1 MRKTILIAL
10 FLGCLTS
17 LASADMKAGVTVS
30 GYQLD
35 VSGKEDKSLQSRS
48 EDIAGLTGS
57 IFAEYS
63 IDALNGVAIGLDV
76 VPYEIDMGAVSNARN
91 GANGAQQE
99 IGNQDNQVGTNS
111 ASVDM
116 QYPITAYFLVPS
128 EQGLYL
134 KAGVSYANL
143 NIKESLTTN
152 TSYPNQELYGGHINV
167 GYEYELGGNYEYGPG
182 EGAFI
187 RIEAGYSE
195 WDTVKVKS
203 SSGRN
208 TVTADLDGM
217 SARISIGKAF

>member
-17 LASADMKAGVTVS
+17 LASAGMKAGVTVS
-30 GYQLD
+30 GHQLD
-35 VSGKEDKSLQSRS
+35 ASGKEDKSGQSRG
-48 EDIAGLTGS
+48 EDIAGVTGS

-63 IDALNGVAIGLDV
+63 IDALNGVAIGLDI
-76 VPYEIDMGAVSNARN
+76 VPYDIDMGSVSNARI
-91 GANGAQQE
+91 GDTM
-99 IGNQDNQVGTNS
+99 GNQDNQVGTNS

-116 QYPITAYFLVPS
+116 QRPITAYFLVPS

-143 NIKESLTTN
+143 NITESLTTG
-152 TSYPNQELYGGHINV
+152 TKYPDQELFGGHINV

-187 RIEAGYSE
+187 RAEIGLSE
-195 WDTVKVKS
+195 WETIKVKS
-203 SSGRN
+203 TSGRN
-208 TVTADLDGM
+208 TVTGDLDGM

>member
-17 LASADMKAGVTVS
+17 LASADMKAGITVS

-35 VSGKEDKSLQSRS
+35 ANGKENRSGQSRG
-48 EDIAGLTGS
+48 EDIAGVTGS

-91 GANGAQQE
+91 GATA
-99 IGNQDNQVGTNS
+99 GNQDNQTGTNS

-195 WDTVKVKS
+195 WETVKAKS

>member
-17 LASADMKAGVTVS
+17 LASAEMKAGITVS

-35 VSGKEDKSLQSRS
+35 ANGKESGSGQSRG
-48 EDIAGLTGS
+48 EDIAGATGS

-63 IDALNGVAIGLDV
+63 IDALNGVAIGLDI
-76 VPYEIDMGAVSNARN
+76 VPYDIDMGSVSNVRN
-91 GANGAQQE
+91 GDTE
-99 IGNQDNQVGTNS
+99 GNQDNNTGTNS

-116 QYPITAYFLVPS
+116 EYPITAYFLVPS

-152 TSYPNQELYGGHINV
+152 STYKDQELFGGHINV

-195 WDTVKVKS
+195 WETVKVKS

>member
-35 VSGKEDKSLQSRS
+35 ANGKEDKSGQSRG
-48 EDIAGLTGS
+48 EDIAGVTGS

-63 IDALNGVAIGLDV
+63 IDALNGVAIGLDI
-76 VPYEIDMGAVSNARN
+76 VPYDIDMGSVSNVRI
-91 GANGAQQE
+91 GDTM
-99 IGNQDNQVGTNS
+99 GNQNNQSGTNS

-116 QYPITAYFLVPS
+116 EYPITAYFLVPS

-143 NIKESLTTN
+143 DIKENLTTN
-152 TSYPNQELYGGHINV
+152 STYPDQELFGGHINV

-195 WDTVKVKS
+195 WKSVKANS

>member
-17 LASADMKAGVTVS
+17 LASAEMKAGITVS

-48 EDIAGLTGS
+48 EDIAGVTGS

-76 VPYEIDMGAVSNARN
+76 VPYEIDMGKVSNVRN
-91 GANGAQQE
+91 GANPSGVV
-99 IGNQDNQVGTNS
+99 GDNQVGTNS

-195 WDTVKVKS
+195 WETVKAKS

>member
-17 LASADMKAGVTVS
+17 LASAGMKAGVTVS

-35 VSGKEDKSLQSRS
+35 ASGKEDKSGQSRG
-48 EDIAGLTGS
+48 EDIAGVTGS

-63 IDALNGVAIGLDV
+63 IDALNGVAIGLDI
-76 VPYEIDMGAVSNARN
+76 VPYEIDMGSGSNVRN
-91 GANGAQQE
+91 GVTM
-99 IGNQDNQVGTNS
+99 GNQNNQSGTNK

-143 NIKESLTTN
+143 NIRESLTTN
-152 TSYPNQELYGGHINV
+152 STYKDQELFGGHINI
-167 GYEYELGGNYEYGPG
+167 GYEHELGNYKYGPG
-182 EGAFI
+182 DAFI
-187 RIEAGYSE
+187 RVEAGYSN
-195 WDTVKVKS
+195 WATVKAKS

>member
-17 LASADMKAGVTVS
+17 LASAGMKAGVTVS

-35 VSGKEDKSLQSRS
+35 ANGKESGSGQSRG
-48 EDIAGLTGS
+48 EDIAGATGS

-76 VPYEIDMGAVSNARN
+76 VPYDIDMGSVSNVRN
-91 GANGAQQE
+91 GVTM
-99 IGNQDNQVGTNS
+99 GNQDNQSGTNS

-116 QYPITAYFLVPS
+116 EYPITAYFLVPS

-152 TSYPNQELYGGHINV
+152 STYKDQELFGGHINV

-195 WDTVKVKS
+195 WEKVKVKS

>member
-17 LASADMKAGVTVS
+17 LASAEMKAGITVS

-35 VSGKEDKSLQSRS
+35 VSGKEDKSLQSRG
-48 EDIAGLTGS
+48 EDIAGATGS

-76 VPYEIDMGAVSNARN
+76 VPYEIDMGAASNVRN
-91 GANGAQQE
+91 GATE
-99 IGNQDNQVGTNS
+99 GNQDNNTGTNS

-195 WDTVKVKS
+195 WETVKAKS

>member
-76 VPYEIDMGAVSNARN
+76 VPYEIDMGKVSNTRI
-91 GANGAQQE
+91 GATA
-99 IGNQDNQVGTNS
+99 GNQDNQTGTNS

-143 NIKESLTTN
+143 DIKENLTTN
-152 TSYPNQELYGGHINV
+152 STYPDQELFGGHINV
-167 GYEYELGGNYEYGPG
+167 GYEHELGNYEYGSG
-182 EGAFI
+182 DAFI
-187 RIEAGYSE
+187 RVEAGYSN
-195 WDTVKVKS
+195 WATVKAES

>member
-17 LASADMKAGVTVS
+17 LASAGMKAGVTVS

-35 VSGKEDKSLQSRS
+35 VTGKEDRSGQSRG
-48 EDIAGLTGS
+48 EDIAGVTGS

-76 VPYEIDMGAVSNARN
+76 VPYDIDMGSVSNARI
-91 GANGAQQE
+91 GDTM
-99 IGNQDNQVGTNS
+99 GNQDNQSGTNS

-116 QYPITAYFLVPS
+116 EYPITAYFLVPS

-143 NIKESLTTN
+143 NITESLTTN
-152 TSYPNQELYGGHINV
+152 STYPDQDLFGGHINI

-187 RIEAGYSE
+187 RIEAGYSDWE
-195 WDTVKVKS
+195 TVKAKS

>member
-17 LASADMKAGVTVS
+17 LASAGMKAGVTVS

-35 VSGKEDKSLQSRS
+35 ANGKEDRSGQSRG
-48 EDIAGLTGS
+48 EDIAGATGS

-63 IDALNGVAIGLDV
+63 IDALNGVAIGLDI
-76 VPYEIDMGAVSNARN
+76 VPYDIDMGSVSNVRI
-91 GANGAQQE
+91 GDTM
-99 IGNQDNQVGTNS
+99 GNQDNQSGTNS

-152 TSYPNQELYGGHINV
+152 STYKDQELFGGHINV

-187 RIEAGYSE
+187 RAEIGLSE
-195 WDTVKVKS
+195 WETIKVKS

-208 TVTADLDGM
+208 TVTGDLDGM

>member
-17 LASADMKAGVTVS
+17 LASAEMKAGITVS

-48 EDIAGLTGS
+48 EDIAGVTGS

-76 VPYEIDMGAVSNARN
+76 VPYEIDMGKVSNVRN
-91 GANGAQQE
+91 GANPSGVV
-99 IGNQDNQVGTNS
+99 GDNQVGTNS

-152 TSYPNQELYGGHINV
+152 STYKDQELFGGHINV

-187 RIEAGYSE
+187 RIEAGYSN
-195 WDTVKVKS
+195 WATVKVKS

-208 TVTADLDGM
+208 TVTADLEGV
-217 SARISIGKAF
+217 SARMSIGKAF

>member
-17 LASADMKAGVTVS
+17 LASAEMKAGITVS

-35 VSGKEDKSLQSRS
+35 ANGKESKSGQSRG
-48 EDIAGLTGS
+48 EDIAGATGS

-76 VPYEIDMGAVSNARN
+76 VPYEIDMGAVSNVRN
-91 GANGAQQE
+91 GDTE
-99 IGNQDNQVGTNS
+99 GNQDNNTGTNS

-116 QYPITAYFLVPS
+116 EYPITAYFLVPS

-143 NIKESLTTN
+143 NIRESLTTN
-152 TSYPNQELYGGHINV
+152 STYKDQELFGGHINV

-195 WDTVKVKS
+195 WETVKVKS

>member
-17 LASADMKAGVTVS
+17 LASAGMKAGVTVS
-30 GYQLD
+30 GHQLD
-35 VSGKEDKSLQSRS
+35 ASGKEDKSGQSRG
-48 EDIAGLTGS
+48 EDIAGVTGS

-76 VPYEIDMGAVSNARN
+76 VPYEIDMGAVSNVRVLN
-91 GANGAQQE
+91 SD
-99 IGNQDNQVGTNS
+99 GNQDNNVGTNS

-152 TSYPNQELYGGHINV
+152 STYKDQELYGGHINV

-195 WDTVKVKS
+195 WETVKAKS

>member
-17 LASADMKAGVTVS
+17 LASAEMKAGITVS

-35 VSGKEDKSLQSRS
+35 ANGKEDRSGQSRS
-48 EDIAGLTGS
+48 EDIAGVTGS

-63 IDALNGVAIGLDV
+63 IDALNGVAIGLDI
-76 VPYEIDMGAVSNARN
+76 VPYDIDMGSASNARI
-91 GANGAQQE
+91 GVTM
-99 IGNQDNQVGTNS
+99 GNQNNQSGTNS

-116 QYPITAYFLVPS
+116 EYPITAYFLVPS

-143 NIKESLTTN
+143 NITESLTTN
-152 TSYPNQELYGGHINV
+152 STYPDQDLFGGHINI

-195 WDTVKVKS
+195 WETVKAKS

>member
-17 LASADMKAGVTVS
+17 LASAGMKAGVTVS
-30 GYQLD
+30 GHQLD
-35 VSGKEDKSLQSRS
+35 ASGKEDKSGQSRG

-63 IDALNGVAIGLDV
+63 IDALNGVAIGLDI
-76 VPYEIDMGAVSNARN
+76 VPYDVDMGSGSNVRN
-91 GANGAQQE
+91 GATD
-99 IGNQDNQVGTNS
+99 GNQDNQTGTNS

-116 QYPITAYFLVPS
+116 EYPITAYFLVPS

-143 NIKESLTTN
+143 NITESLTTN
-152 TSYPNQELYGGHINV
+152 STYPDQELFGGHINI

-187 RIEAGYSE
+187 RIEAGFSN
-195 WDTVKVKS
+195 WATVKAKS

>member
-17 LASADMKAGVTVS
+17 LASADMKAGITVS

-35 VSGKEDKSLQSRS
+35 ANGKESKSGQSRG
-48 EDIAGLTGS
+48 EDIAGVTGS

-76 VPYEIDMGAVSNARN
+76 VPYEIDMGAVSNARI
-91 GANGAQQE
+91 GDTE
-99 IGNQDNQVGTNS
+99 GNQDNQTGTNS

-143 NIKESLTTN
+143 DITESLTTN
-152 TSYPNQELYGGHINV
+152 STYPDQELFGGHINV

-195 WDTVKVKS
+195 WEKVTVKS

>member
-17 LASADMKAGVTVS
+17 LASAGMKAGVTVS

-35 VSGKEDKSLQSRS
+35 ANGKESKSGQSRG

-63 IDALNGVAIGLDV
+63 IDALNGVAIGLDI
-76 VPYEIDMGAVSNARN
+76 VPYDVDMGSGSNVRN
-91 GANGAQQE
+91 GATD
-99 IGNQDNQVGTNS
+99 GNQDNQTGTNS

-116 QYPITAYFLVPS
+116 EYPITAYFLIPT

-143 NIKESLTTN
+143 NITESLTTS
-152 TSYPNQELYGGHINV
+152 TSYPDQDFFGGHINI
-167 GYEYELGGNYEYGPG
+167 GYEHDLGET
-182 EGAFI
+182 FI
-187 RIEAGYSE
+187 RAEIGLSE
-195 WDTVKVKS
+195 WETIKVKS
-203 SSGRN
+203 TSGRN
-208 TVTADLDGM
+208 TVTGDLDGM

>member
-17 LASADMKAGVTVS
+17 LASAGMKAGVTVS

-35 VSGKEDKSLQSRS
+35 AKGKEDKSGQSRS
-48 EDIAGLTGS
+48 EDIAGVTGS

-76 VPYEIDMGAVSNARN
+76 VPYEIDMGAVSNARI
-91 GANGAQQE
+91 GATA
-99 IGNQDNQVGTNS
+99 GNQNNQTGTNS

-143 NIKESLTTN
+143 NVKESLTTN
-152 TSYPNQELYGGHINV
+152 STYKDQELFGGHINV

-187 RIEAGYSE
+187 RIEAGFSE
-195 WDTVKVKS
+195 WETVSVKS

-208 TVTADLDGM
+208 AISADLDGM

>member
-17 LASADMKAGVTVS
+17 LASAEMKAGITVS

-35 VSGKEDKSLQSRS
+35 ANGKESGSGQSRG
-48 EDIAGLTGS
+48 EDIAGATGS

-63 IDALNGVAIGLDV
+63 IDALNGVAIGLDI
-76 VPYEIDMGAVSNARN
+76 VPYDIDMGSVSNVRN
-91 GANGAQQE
+91 GVTS
-99 IGNQDNQVGTNS
+99 GNQNNQSGTNS

-116 QYPITAYFLVPS
+116 EYPITAYFLIPS

-143 NIKESLTTN
+143 NITESLTTK
-152 TSYPNQELYGGHINV
+152 TTYPANKGFVGGHINV

-195 WDTVKVKS
+195 WETVKFKS